1 MESPPPANQ
10 RPRIS
15 PASPGG
21 WNTSSFQGV
30 WPPLQAGGEYE
41 VGKSQRR
48 WEPPALPVRT

>member
-21 WNTSSFQGV
+21 CNTSLSPGSVAAF
-30 WPPLQAGGEYE
+30 AGRWRVRSGEE
-41 VGKSQRR
+41 SEAMGTTRF
-48 WEPPALPVRT
+48 AC

>member
-21 WNTSSFQGV
+21 WNTSSFQGL